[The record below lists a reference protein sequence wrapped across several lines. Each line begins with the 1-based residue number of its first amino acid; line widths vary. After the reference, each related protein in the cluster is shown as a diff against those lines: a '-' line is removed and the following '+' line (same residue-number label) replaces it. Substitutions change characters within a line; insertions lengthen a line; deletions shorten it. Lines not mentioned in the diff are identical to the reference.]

1 MNFLVEDNLLLTS
14 STRERQT
21 YKAQKEVC
29 SYTFSSDSISVQP
42 RVSSA
47 AVFASSGILFR
58 GQERPITGH
67 TGKGVRRIERL
78 EKACD
83 EGNSAK
89 LDLRAG
95 NMTFSIQN
103 ED

>member
-1 MNFLVEDNLLLTS
+1 MSFLVEDNLFLTS

-29 SYTFSSDSISVQP
+29 SDSISVQP
-42 RVSSA
+42 RVSLA
-47 AVFASSGILFR
+47 AVFAGGGILFR

-67 TGKGVRRIERL
+67 KGKGVRRNERL
-78 EKACD
+78 EQACGV
-83 EGNSAK
+83 GNSAK
-89 LDLRAG
+89 LDLLAG
-95 NMTFSIQN
+95 NMTFNIQN

>member
-1 MNFLVEDNLLLTS
+1 MSFLVEDNLLLIS

-29 SYTFSSDSISVQP
+29 SCTFSSDSISVQP
-42 RVSSA
+42 RVSVA

-67 TGKGVRRIERL
+67 TGKGVRRNERL
-78 EKACD
+78 EQACGA
-83 EGNSAK
+83 GNSAK
-89 LDLRAG
+89 LDLREG
-95 NMTFSIQN
+95 NMTFNIQK